1 MFNHGLNGELVARTN
16 ETTNMLCSSKS
27 VSRKVSKLFVNERGR
42 VHFDENVIHQFLCHD
57 EC

>member
-1 MFNHGLNGELVARTN
+1 MARTN

-57 EC
+57 ER